1 MNINKKILPKFIL
14 VVLLVSNMVYFLDI
28 LCFHGPKIEMV
39 FQSDEDKMDTLDHY
53 IYGTLNFV
61 KNNVEPNSSVLF
73 FHYGFYVLGKPYL
86 YPKVKKV
93 HYTRYRNDEILIS
106 YIQVHL
112 IDYICIISEQHH
124 LASNFTIFQKIDYYP
139 QIYLLKINRTA
150 L

>member
-1 MNINKKILPKFIL
+1 MNINKNILPKFIL
-14 VVLLVSNMVYFLDI
+14 VVLLVSNMVFFLDI
-28 LCFHGPKIEMV
+28 LCFHSPKIEMV

-73 FHYGFYVLGKPYL
+73 FHNGFYVLGKPYL
-86 YPKVKKV
+86 YPKVKNV
-93 HYTRYRNDEILIS
+93 YYTRYRNDELLIS
-106 YIQVHL
+106 YIQNHL
-112 IDYICIISEQHH
+112 IDYIVIIFEAHH